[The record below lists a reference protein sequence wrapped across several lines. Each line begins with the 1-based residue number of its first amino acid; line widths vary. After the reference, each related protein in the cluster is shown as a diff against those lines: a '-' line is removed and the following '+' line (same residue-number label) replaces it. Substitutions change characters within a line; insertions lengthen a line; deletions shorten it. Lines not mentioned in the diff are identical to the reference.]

1 VPIPY
6 RNPIHFEPLAAEYP
20 DVPIILAHMGKHDTW
35 FFEGALML
43 ARKRDN
49 VYLSTSN
56 TRREF
61 VARAVEEIGAER
73 LIWGSDWS
81 MQHGI
86 LGLRQGF
93 DVHAIN
99 LDVVRQA
106 GLSED
111 EQRLIL
117 GENLARLLGL

>member
-1 VPIPY
+1 
-6 RNPIHFEPLAAEYP
+6 
-20 DVPIILAHMGKHDTW
+20 
-35 FFEGALML
+35 
-43 ARKRDN
+43 
-49 VYLSTSN
+49 
-56 TRREF
+56 

-106 GLSED
+106 GLTED